1 MRKTIEAI
9 YEKGLIKPLEDIT
22 LSESQRIKVTI
33 ETTGGLVAS
42 SQALIPATADILL
55 EVAESEEYQLYE
67 S

>member
-33 ETTGGLVAS
+33 ETKEGLVAS
-42 SQALIPATADILL
+42 SQALIPVAADILL
-55 EVAESEEYQLYE
+55 EVAESEEYQLYD